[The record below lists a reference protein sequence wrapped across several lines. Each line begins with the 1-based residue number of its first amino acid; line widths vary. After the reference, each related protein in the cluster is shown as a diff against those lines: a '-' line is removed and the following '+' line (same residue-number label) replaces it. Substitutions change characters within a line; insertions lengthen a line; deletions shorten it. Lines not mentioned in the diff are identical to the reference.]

1 MLQFKNIEP
10 SDLPKIRAV
19 VEKTEYQSC
28 QLSAGSLYCL
38 AEKYDTQV
46 CFDGGFLF
54 VKQHRK
60 GFGACYFMP
69 VGVGNLAEALD
80 KLRRCHSDNIGGNLV
95 LWGIADDMIEDFK
108 NASKQYENV
117 ELTPDRDWA
126 EYIHTSQNLLT
137 LQGKR
142 LQPKRNAVNQF
153 LRNHEGYEYEAISE
167 ANIADILAFQ
177 HKQMTEKE
185 AGELDEALEDEN
197 SAIERTLK
205 DFKAIGLT
213 GGIIRIEG
221 KICAFAIGSP
231 INNDSFDI
239 LFEKAEKDYNGI
251 YQVLEQELIK
261 NDLKLFSYINREED
275 LGIPGLR
282 FAKQGLQPD
291 ILLMKHTAVL
301 PPITL

>member
-1 MLQFKNIEP
+1 MLHFKKIELG
-10 SDLPKIRAV
+10 DLHKIRTA

-38 AEKYDTQV
+38 AEKYDTQL
-46 CFDGGFLF
+46 CFDDDFLF
-54 VKQHRK
+54 VKQCRK
-60 GFGACYFMP
+60 GFHTCYFMP
-69 VGVGNLAEALD
+69 IGTGNLALALG
-80 KLRRCHSDNIGGNLV
+80 KLRSYHAENHGGNLV
-95 LWGIADDMIEDFK
+95 LWGIADDMMEDFRG
-108 NASKQYENV
+108 ASKAYESLI
-117 ELTPDRDWA
+117 LTEDRDWA
-126 EYIHTSQNLLT
+126 EYIHSAQNLLT

-153 LRNHEGYEYEAISE
+153 LRNYPNYTFEAISKV
-167 ANIADILAFQ
+167 NITDILAFQ
-177 HKQMTEKE
+177 RHQMAEKE
-185 AGELDEALEDEN
+185 AGEMDEALDDEN

-221 KICAFAIGSP
+221 KVCAFAIGCP
-231 INNDSFDI
+231 INRDSFDI

-261 NDLKLFSYINREED
+261 NELRLFSYINREED

-301 PPITL
+301 PPIS